1 MPLPRRTFLLAPLA
15 LAACAAVPAD
25 PTGPTVPVTL
35 DSAFAGRSLGKGV
48 FRDITGT
55 ERRFTARL
63 DGRLAGDRLTVVE
76 DFVYDDGQ
84 VDRLTWVFDRTGPGR
99 WTGRRED
106 TVGPA
111 EVVEQDGLVRLS
123 YTVDFRSLSGTTRLG
138 FSDVIYGLP
147 DGRIANDAVVTRLG
161 VPVGRVRF
169 ELVRR

>member
-1 MPLPRRTFLLAPLA
+1 
-15 LAACAAVPAD
+15 
-25 PTGPTVPVTL
+25 
-35 DSAFAGRSLGKGV
+35 
-48 FRDITGT
+48 
-55 ERRFTARL
+55 
-63 DGRLAGDRLTVVE
+63 
-76 DFVYDDGQ
+76 
-84 VDRLTWVFDRTGPGR
+84 VFDRTGPGR

-147 DGRIANDAVVTRLG
+147 DGRIVNDAVVTRLG